1 MASLGS
7 AGYHV
12 SLIESVTVVSLL
24 TDIQMVIRGGMAWIL
39 GQEPGSLSCTSGLS
53 QPCPI
58 SRAPF
63 VLPKDFLE
71 PWGRTS
77 PWEVGRVDVNV
88 VCLSIRWTGVQ
99 ILPLL
104 PNFLRGELGKV
115 M

>member
-1 MASLGS
+1 MGWYGYLDRSQAAS
-7 AGYHV
+7 AA
-12 SLIESVTVVSLL
+12 LL
-24 TDIQMVIRGGMAWIL
+24 A
-39 GQEPGSLSCTSGLS
+39 
-53 QPCPI
+53 CPI

-71 PWGRTS
+71 PWGRTR

-88 VCLSIRWTGVQ
+88 VRLSVRWTRVQ

-104 PNFLRGELGKV
+104 PNFLRGELGQV